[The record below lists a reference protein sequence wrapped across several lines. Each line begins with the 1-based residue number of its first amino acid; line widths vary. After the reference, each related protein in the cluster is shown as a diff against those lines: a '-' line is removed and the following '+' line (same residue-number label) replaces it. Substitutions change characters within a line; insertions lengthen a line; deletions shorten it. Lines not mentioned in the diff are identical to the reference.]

1 MKPTGIIRRLPK
13 PICARLSL
21 KYLFSRALY
30 CLWIYTLK
38 FWLDKSLWMFLFTF
52 KLKCFNVLFCF
63 GKFSNFVFVWSFID
77 INEILI
83 SEVAK
88 RPLLYKAQTCQQEKG
103 AKHLQRRQQW
113 TEVYNALNQLIPLT
127 KLPKIW
133 KNIRDR
139 YHKVRR
145 VASIVGDEK
154 PKYRY
159 FEQLSFLDPV
169 MEDQKTIEYEHT
181 E

>member
-1 MKPTGIIRRLPK
+1 M
-13 PICARLSL
+13 
-21 KYLFSRALY
+21 
-30 CLWIYTLK
+30 
-38 FWLDKSLWMFLFTF
+38 
-52 KLKCFNVLFCF
+52 
-63 GKFSNFVFVWSFID
+63 
-77 INEILI
+77 
-83 SEVAK
+83 
-88 RPLLYKAQTCQQEKG
+88 
-103 AKHLQRRQQW
+103 QRRQQW

-169 MEDQKTIEYEHT
+169 MEDQKNIEYEHT